1 MKASAAGSVRLILCA
16 MVLLCSLPTRPS
28 EAGPPSDT
36 LRAAFGDANRILTDP
51 ATKQD
56 PLERLVTIQAL
67 IGRVFDFRDA
77 AERSLGGQWQASST
91 AEQAEFTRIFSE
103 FMQRGFVYLLASVAD
118 VSGDGGGI
126 TVRFLR
132 ESVDREHATV
142 QMAITGRGGRLISL
156 THDLVYRD
164 RRWVVRDVTIE
175 GVSLVTNYR
184 AQFDRVI
191 RVSSYPELIQ
201 RMKIRIAN
209 ESLARV
215 SVGPGVAADA
225 RR

>member
-1 MKASAAGSVRLILCA
+1 MRASVLQLTLCTL
-16 MVLLCSLPTRPS
+16 VFLFLSPPHSS

-36 LRAAFGDANRILTDP
+36 LRAVFGDANKILTDP
-51 ATKQD
+51 AMRQR

-77 AERSLGGQWQASST
+77 AQRSLGDRWQMSST
-91 AEQAEFTRIFSE
+91 AEQAEFMRIFSE

-118 VSGDGGGI
+118 VDDHGGGI

-132 ESVDREHATV
+132 EFVDRDHATV
-142 QMAITGRGGRLISL
+142 QTTVGGRGGRLISL
-156 THDLVYRD
+156 THELVYRD
-164 RRWVVRDVTIE
+164 RRWVVRDVSIE
-175 GVSLVTNYR
+175 GVSLVANYR

-201 RMKIRIAN
+201 RMKIRVAA
-209 ESLARV
+209 EPLPQV
-215 SVGPGVAADA
+215 SVETGTAADV

>member
-1 MKASAAGSVRLILCA
+1 MRASVTYLIFCTV
-16 MVLLCSLPTRPS
+16 VLLCLSPMHSS

-36 LRAAFGDANRILTDP
+36 LRTLFGDANKILTDP
-51 ATKQD
+51 ATKQH

-67 IGRVFDFRDA
+67 VGTVFDFRDA

-91 AEQAEFTRIFSE
+91 AERAEFTRIFTE

-118 VSGDGGGI
+118 VDGNGGGI

-132 ESVDREHATV
+132 ESLDQERATV
-142 QMAITGRGGRLISL
+142 QTAVAGRGGRLISL
-156 THDLVYRD
+156 SHELVYRN
-164 RRWVVRDVTIE
+164 RRWAVRDVSIE

-191 RVSSYPELIQ
+191 RVSSYPELLQ

-209 ESLARV
+209 ESLPQE
-215 SVGPGVAADA
+215 SVGTGAAGDL

>member
-1 MKASAAGSVRLILCA
+1 MASVIGNALLTLWAT
-16 MVLLCSLPTRPS
+16 VLLCLVPAHSS
-28 EAGPPSDT
+28 EAGSPSDT
-36 LRAAFGDANRILTDP
+36 LRTVFGDANKILTDP

-67 IGRVFDFRDA
+67 MGRVFDFRDA
-77 AERSLGGQWQASST
+77 AERSLGGRWQASST
-91 AEQAEFTRIFSE
+91 AEQAEFTRIFAE

-118 VSGDGGGI
+118 VDGHGGGI

-132 ESVDREHATV
+132 ESLDQGR
-142 QMAITGRGGRLISL
+142 AIVRMEVAGRGGRLISL
-156 THDLVYRD
+156 SPELVYRD
-164 RRWVVRDVTIE
+164 RRWVVRDVSIE
-175 GVSLVTNYR
+175 GVSLVANYR

-201 RMKIRIAN
+201 RMKIRTAT
-209 ESLARV
+209 ESLPQET
-215 SVGPGVAADA
+215 VGTGAAADV

>member
-1 MKASAAGSVRLILCA
+1 MASAAGHVRLILCA
-16 MVLLCSLPTRPS
+16 MVLLGSLPTPPS

-36 LRAAFGDANRILTDP
+36 LRAVFGDANRILTDP

-77 AERSLGGQWQASST
+77 AEHSLGSRWQASST
-91 AEQAEFTRIFSE
+91 AEQAEFTRIFSD

-118 VSGDGGGI
+118 VDGDGGGI

-132 ESVDREHATV
+132 ESVDRERATV
-142 QMAITGRGGRLISL
+142 QMAVAGRGGRLISL

-209 ESLARV
+209 ESPTRV